1 MKQTISPSRPKQ
13 RYAAVLA
20 LSLGILAV
28 LPFQSTVLE
37 NLDKT
42 KNMLFTPVFLL
53 IDCTA
58 NHLLRK
64 ESELKHLL
72 IITLSIGIFD
82 LCNLFF
88 LPVNWMVYVAQMAVI
103 GFYLVYQK
111 KSAGH

>member
-1 MKQTISPSRPKQ
+1 MKQAIFPSHPKQ

-28 LPFQSTVLE
+28 LPFQNTVLE

-53 IDCTA
+53 IVCTA